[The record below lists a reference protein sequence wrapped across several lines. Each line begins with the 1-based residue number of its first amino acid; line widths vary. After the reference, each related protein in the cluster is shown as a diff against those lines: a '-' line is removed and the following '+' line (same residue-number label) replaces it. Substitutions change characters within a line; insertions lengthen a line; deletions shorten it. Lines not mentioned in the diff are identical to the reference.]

1 MLFNPKESVSL
12 EGDTGPYIIYTYAR
26 ASSIIRK
33 SGDVSKFEIVDLT
46 DNEIN
51 LAKKLSQFPETVT
64 SAYKNLNPAVIAN
77 YAYQLAQVFNEF
89 YQTTKVID
97 SEEETFRLALV
108 ESTRQVLKNSLGLL
122 GIDTIEEM

>member
-1 MLFNPKESVSL
+1 M
-12 EGDTGPYIIYTYAR
+12 
-26 ASSIIRK
+26 
-33 SGDVSKFEIVDLT
+33 DLT